1 MDITANEAEE
11 IFGNKDDETDD
22 DEDEDEDEDEEIDID
37 DPYSPLA

>member
-11 IFGNKDDETDD
+11 IFEDKDSETDDD
-22 DEDEDEDEDEEIDID
+22 DEDEDENEEIDTD